1 MIHTA
6 YPYFLFFSVENGPVL
21 MISPTKQ
28 TAVRGEVNVARYINR
43 VISPFFET
51 DIILATQIDEW
62 LDIAHIQIL
71 NGNLKEK
78 AAALRN
84 LNSRLGKNEWLA
96 GSSLSLADI
105 VTWSALQQTK
115 QADSAPANVKKW
127 LKTCSESA
135 LFKTAVAVL

>member
-1 MIHTA
+1 MNTVC
-6 YPYFLFFSVENGPVL
+6 FSSIPVDNGPCL

-28 TAVRGEVNVARYINR
+28 AAVTGEINVARYINR
-43 VISPFFET
+43 VINPDCET
-51 DIILATQIDEW
+51 DIVMATQIDEW

-84 LNSRLGKNEWLA
+84 LNSRLGRNDWLV

-105 VTWSALQQTK
+105 VTWSALQQTN
-115 QADSAPANVKKW
+115 QASVAPANVKKW
-127 LKTCSESA
+127 LKMCNENE
-135 LFKTAVAVL
+135 LFRTAMSLL